1 MEYIVSYSNLLL
13 NALLDTIK
21 RERRRTI
28 DSTDIINYEKA
39 VVYIAKESNINLR
52 FNYFNDKSKF
62 LEEIANYVWIIQK
75 DNTETYTLYP
85 WISEEE
91 LELKIKNTIFSDMSV
106 VYDVTEEL
114 LRFKRDRR
122 ETFKL
127 KELEKDVNYYFFKET
142 SKNISTLEKQK
153 ENEEKKLKKIKK
165 NIIRK

>member
-142 SKNISTLEKQK
+142 SKNIST
-153 ENEEKKLKKIKK
+153 
-165 NIIRK
+165 